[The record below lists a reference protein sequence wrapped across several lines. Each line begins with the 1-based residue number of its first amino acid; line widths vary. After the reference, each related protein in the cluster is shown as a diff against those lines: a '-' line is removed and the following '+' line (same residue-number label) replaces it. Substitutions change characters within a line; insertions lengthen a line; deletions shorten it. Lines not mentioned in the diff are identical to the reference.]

1 MQQADILILHNIIFK
16 TLKTKMK
23 GTQQM
28 SREDGTREKQKTC
41 HRIPFGIN
49 PKDKQRDVG
58 GGEAFHSNVE
68 TGKDF

>member
-1 MQQADILILHNIIFK
+1 MGPERNRKHVTEYHL
-16 TLKTKMK
+16 
-23 GTQQM
+23 
-28 SREDGTREKQKTC
+28 
-41 HRIPFGIN
+41 GIN